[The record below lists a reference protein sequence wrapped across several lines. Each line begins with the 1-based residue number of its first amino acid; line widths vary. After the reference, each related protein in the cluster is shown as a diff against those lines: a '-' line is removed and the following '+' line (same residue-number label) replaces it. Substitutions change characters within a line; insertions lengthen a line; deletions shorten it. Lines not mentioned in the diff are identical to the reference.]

1 MNYPRIYSLSTVGI
15 LKHYVHDYLFH
26 PKRTD
31 FIGANGVGKSILAD
45 LLQLIFIYDKNLIK
59 FGTDGVKEKDRQIH
73 TLPYK
78 TSHAY
83 CFLNI
88 EIEAGKFILIGIQ
101 IGDQKGKRIIP
112 FVITKQADIQL
123 KIEQL
128 TLSKDEVLFA
138 EDLIKRSESS
148 AEIPDLSELAEL
160 IHQKHQL
167 RLNSFKSNDDISIYY
182 RFLYDKNILPLNLNQ
197 DKNLKAYAKV
207 IQSFSKAK
215 TLKLSGDNASKSL
228 KEFLFEESDEDI
240 LINFQ
245 KEEAQLERILR
256 EYQSLNKAIETLN
269 EKQKKLTDLRRLEQS
284 YKESFKKFKK
294 AELNNE
300 NLELNQLT
308 KQEKYSAN
316 QLKDKKEEFE
326 SAQKALKKLP
336 ALQARIKASHEMV
349 EESLLSFSRFEELS
363 TKTKSLQEDIL
374 ILQKLEYPFIDDD
387 WKNQVSKID
396 ISIRSIE
403 NIKKDIDYSSPYL
416 ENYPLFENLT
426 VTRGKQKQLLDNL
439 RSSATTDLEEKERLL
454 SLLTDQNENSLIS
467 WYIRSLPE
475 ISKEQLQ
482 ALLYFSSLPT
492 SRTNHPENKNRYID
506 PEEFIKDFKS
516 ESTEHGIWLKL
527 GAISEFIAFN
537 SDADLLGNKLD
548 LQKSVQLLVEKLK
561 TEIQL
566 LKDKLHIFNDISE
579 GKLYDRAIIEE
590 YFDVTIMQASSVE
603 NLKSTIACML
613 QVGEKILQFQNELK
627 QSEEELQNLQSK
639 FQTKTT
645 EPTLI
650 KQELIAIR
658 KIWSSRIEKAA
669 RYLGNKEAEL
679 LSIEKDKN
687 RLEAEIQNFLFKLK
701 DQEKNLDVLKK
712 SFQNIFGEEFSD
724 FASNKLDVEEIES
737 KYKKEF
743 EEYKLIYVGVTHA
756 FEETSNEKNT
766 AVQLSIHSQD
776 YSFKQLEEVL
786 LGTKIKTTDDI
797 TTALQEANQTR
808 ISIAD
813 GLRDAMIKIFGRT
826 VERYEKYEDQIKLI
840 NAFFVNR
847 KISEKFEF
855 KLDFEANKDL
865 RIDYVKELAYKVR
878 ETATRGELNFGE
890 SITDFV
896 EDFFKKQAKIKTKV
910 PIDKL
915 LNPKTF
921 FELSAKLTDQ
931 FGLETSGSTGES
943 YSAIALLG
951 VARLSVQKEQR
962 KGLRFIILEELGS
975 LDNTNFKT
983 FPKIAEELK
992 YQIITMAPH
1001 TFNIDFSEE
1010 WYAHHLIKGKQDD
1023 NINYHPSSSY
1033 FKSSNHNEA
1042 LSTYLNKVDK

>member
-1 MNYPRIYSLSTVGI
+1 MNYPSIYSLSTVGI

-45 LLQLIFIYDKNLIK
+45 LLQLIFIYDKSLIK
-59 FGTDGVKEKDRQIH
+59 FGTDGVKEEDRQIH

-78 TSHAY
+78 TTHAY

-88 EIEAGKFILIGIQ
+88 EVEAGKFILIGIQ
-101 IGDQKGKRIIP
+101 IGNQKGKRIIP

-123 KIEQL
+123 KVEQL

-138 EDLIKRSESS
+138 EDLIKRNESS
-148 AEIPDLSELAEL
+148 SEIPDLNELTEL

-167 RLNSFKSNDDISIYY
+167 RLNSFKNNDDISDYY

-197 DKNLKAYAKV
+197 EKNLKAYAKV

-215 TLKLSGDNASKSL
+215 TLNLSGNHASRSL

-240 LINFQ
+240 FINFQ
-245 KEEAQLERILR
+245 KEETQLVKILR
-256 EYQSLNKAIETLN
+256 EYQSLNKVIETLN
-269 EKQKKLTDLRRLEQS
+269 EKQKKLIDLRSLEQS
-284 YKESFKKFKK
+284 YNESFKQFKK

-308 KQEKYSAN
+308 KQEKSSAN
-316 QLKDKKEEFE
+316 QLKHKNEECE
-326 SAQKALKKLP
+326 SVQKALKKLP
-336 ALQARIKASHEMV
+336 DLQARIKASHEEV
-349 EESLLSFSRFEELS
+349 ETFLFSFNRFEELS
-363 TKTKSLQEDIL
+363 AKTKSLQEDIQT
-374 ILQKLEYPFIDDD
+374 LQTLDFLSLDED
-387 WKNQVSKID
+387 WKNQVSRID

-403 NIKKDIDYSSPYL
+403 NIKKDSSYVRPYL
-416 ENYPLFENLT
+416 EKYPLFENLT
-426 VTRGKQKQLLDNL
+426 ATREEQKQLLDNL
-439 RSSATTDLEEKERLL
+439 RLYAKTELEEKERLL
-454 SLLTDQNENSLIS
+454 PLLTEQNENSLIS
-467 WYIRSLPE
+467 WYIRSLPDV
-475 ISKEQLQ
+475 SNEQLQ

-492 SRTNHPENKNRYID
+492 SRTDYPENKARYINAD
-506 PEEFIKDFKS
+506 EFLKNFKS
-516 ESTEHGIWLKL
+516 ESTENGIWLKL
-527 GAISEFIAFN
+527 GAISEFIAFQ
-537 SDADLLGNKLD
+537 SDANLLGNKVD
-548 LQKSVQLLVEKLK
+548 LQKSVQQLVEKLK
-561 TEIQL
+561 GEIQL
-566 LKDKLHIFNDISE
+566 LKKKLQIFNDISE
-579 GKLYDRAIIEE
+579 GKSYDSNLVKEFFE
-590 YFDVTIMQASSVE
+590 VTLMEASLIE
-603 NLKSTIACML
+603 NLKSAIACIL
-613 QVGEKILQFQNELK
+613 QVGEKILQLQNELK

-650 KQELIAIR
+650 KQELVAIL
-658 KIWSSRIEKAA
+658 KIWNGRREKAA
-669 RYLGNKEAEL
+669 KYSGIKEAQRDSLGN
-679 LSIEKDKN
+679 EKT
-687 RLEAEIQNFLFKLK
+687 RLENESQTLLIKLNNQQK
-701 DQEKNLDVLKK
+701 QLEALSK
-712 SFQNIFGEEFSD
+712 SYQKEFGEDFSG
-724 FASNKLDVEEIES
+724 FGTNKLDIETIQS
-737 KYKKEF
+737 KYEEEF
-743 EEYKLIYVGVTHA
+743 EEYMLRYIGVTHA

-766 AVQLSIHSQD
+766 AVQLSIHNHV

-786 LGTKIKTTDDI
+786 LGAKIKTTDEI

-826 VERYEKYEDQIKLI
+826 VDRYEKYEDQIKLI

-931 FGLETSGSTGES
+931 FGVETSGSTGES

-975 LDNTNFKT
+975 LDSTNFKT
-983 FPKIAEELK
+983 FPKIAEELN

-1001 TFNIDFSEE
+1001 TFNIGFSEE

-1023 NINYHPSSSY
+1023 KINYYPSSSY
-1033 FKSSNHNEA
+1033 FKSSDHNEA
-1042 LSTYLNKVDK
+1042 LSTYLNKVNK

>member
-1 MNYPRIYSLSTVGI
+1 MNYPSIYSLSTVGI

-45 LLQLIFIYDKNLIK
+45 LLQLIFIYDKSLIK
-59 FGTDGVKEKDRQIH
+59 FGTDGVKEEERQIH

-78 TSHAY
+78 TTHAY

-101 IGDQKGKRIIP
+101 IGNQKGKRIIP
-112 FVITKQADIQL
+112 FVITKQADLHL
-123 KIEQL
+123 KVEQL

-138 EDLIKRSESS
+138 EDLIKRGESR
-148 AEIPDLSELAEL
+148 AEIPDLNELTEL
-160 IHQKHQL
+160 IHQKYQL
-167 RLNSFKSNDDISIYY
+167 RLNSFKNNDDISDYY

-215 TLKLSGDNASKSL
+215 TLKLSGNQASRSL

-256 EYQSLNKAIETLN
+256 EYQSLNKVIESLN
-269 EKQKKLTDLRRLEQS
+269 EKQKMLFNLRGLEQS
-284 YKESFKKFKK
+284 YKESFKHFKK

-300 NLELNQLT
+300 NLELNQLII
-308 KQEKYSAN
+308 QEKSFSN
-316 QLKDKKEEFE
+316 QLKHKNEEFE
-326 SAQKALKKLP
+326 SVQKALKKLP
-336 ALQARIKASHEMV
+336 DLQARIKTSHEEV
-349 EESLLSFSRFEELS
+349 EKFLFSFNRFEELS
-363 TKTKSLQEDIL
+363 AKAKSLQED
-374 ILQKLEYPFIDDD
+374 LQTLQTLELPSLDED
-387 WKNQVSKID
+387 WKNQVSRID
-396 ISIRSIE
+396 ISIRNIE
-403 NIKKDIDYSSPYL
+403 NIRKDISYVKPYL
-416 ENYPLFENLT
+416 EKYPLFENLIA
-426 VTRGKQKQLLDNL
+426 TREEQKQLLDNL
-439 RSSATTDLEEKERLL
+439 RLSAKTDLEEKERLL
-454 SLLTDQNENSLIS
+454 PLLTEQNENSLIS
-467 WYIRSLPE
+467 WYIQSLPDV
-475 ISKEQLQ
+475 SNEQLH
-482 ALLYFSSLPT
+482 ALMYFSSLPT
-492 SRTNHPENKNRYID
+492 SRIDHPENKARYID
-506 PEEFIKDFKS
+506 PDEFFKDFTS
-516 ESTEHGIWLKL
+516 ESTENGIWLKL
-527 GAISEFIAFN
+527 GATSEFIAFQ
-537 SDADLLGNKLD
+537 SDANLFGNKVD
-548 LQKSVQLLVEKLK
+548 LQKSVQQLVENLK
-561 TEIQL
+561 GEIQL
-566 LKDKLHIFNDISE
+566 LKKKLQIFNDISE
-579 GKLYDRAIIEE
+579 GKPYDSNLVKEF
-590 YFDVTIMQASSVE
+590 FDVTLMQVSSIE
-603 NLKSTIACML
+603 NLKSAIACIL
-613 QVGEKILQFQNELK
+613 QVGEKTLQLQNELK
-627 QSEEELQNLQSK
+627 QSEEELQNLQSN
-639 FQTKTT
+639 FQTRTT

-650 KQELIAIR
+650 KQELLAIR
-658 KIWSSRIEKAA
+658 KIWGDRIEKAA
-669 RYLGNKEAEL
+669 RYLGNKEGEF
-679 LSIEKDKN
+679 LSIEKEKN
-687 RLEAEIQNFLFKLK
+687 RLETEIQNFLFKLK
-701 DQEKNLDVLKK
+701 NHEKHLEDLKK
-712 SFQNIFGEEFSD
+712 SFQNNFDEEFSD
-724 FASNKLDVEEIES
+724 FASNKLDVEAVKS
-737 KYKKEF
+737 KYEEEL
-743 EEYKLIYVGVTHA
+743 EEYKRIYIGVTHA
-756 FEETSNEKNT
+756 FVETSNEKNT
-766 AVQLSIHSQD
+766 AVQLSIHDQV

-786 LGTKIKTTDDI
+786 LGAKIKTTDDI

-826 VERYEKYEDQIKLI
+826 VDRYEKYEDQIKLI

-931 FGLETSGSTGES
+931 FGVETSGSTGES

-1001 TFNIDFSEE
+1001 TFNIGFSEE

-1023 NINYHPSSSY
+1023 KINYHPSSSY
-1033 FKSSNHNEA
+1033 FKSSDHNEA
-1042 LSTYLNKVDK
+1042 LSTYLNKVNK

>member
-1 MNYPRIYSLSTVGI
+1 MNYPNIYSLSTVGI

-45 LLQLIFIYDKNLIK
+45 LLQLIFIYDKSLIK
-59 FGTDGVKEKDRQIH
+59 FGTDGVKEEDRQIH

-88 EIEAGKFILIGIQ
+88 EVEAGKFILIGIQ
-101 IGDQKGKRIIP
+101 IGNQKGKRIIP

-128 TLSKDEVLFA
+128 TLCKDEVLFA

-148 AEIPDLSELAEL
+148 AEIPDLNELAEL

-167 RLNSFKSNDDISIYY
+167 RLNSFKSNDDISNYY

-197 DKNLKAYAKV
+197 EKNLKAYAKV

-215 TLKLSGDNASKSL
+215 TLKLSGNNASKSL

-240 LINFQ
+240 LVNFQ

-256 EYQSLNKAIETLN
+256 EYQSLNKVIETLN
-269 EKQKKLTDLRRLEQS
+269 EKQKKLTDLRSLEQS
-284 YKESFKKFKK
+284 YKESFKQFKK

-300 NLELNQLT
+300 NIELNQLT
-308 KQEKYSAN
+308 KQEKSSAN
-316 QLKDKKEEFE
+316 QLKNKNEEFE
-326 SAQKALKKLP
+326 SVQNTLKKLP
-336 ALQARIKASHEMV
+336 DLQARIKASHEKV

-363 TKTKSLQEDIL
+363 TKTKSLQADIL
-374 ILQKLEYPFIDDD
+374 MLQKLEYPSIDDD
-387 WKNQVSKID
+387 WKNQVSEID
-396 ISIRSIE
+396 ISIRSVE
-403 NIKKDIDYSSPYL
+403 NIKKDVDYSRPYL
-416 ENYPLFENLT
+416 ENYPLFENLI
-426 VTRGKQKQLLDNL
+426 VTREKQKQLLDNL
-439 RSSATTDLEEKERLL
+439 RLSATTDLKEKERLL
-454 SLLTDQNENSLIS
+454 SLLTEQNENSLIS
-467 WYIRSLPE
+467 WYIRTLPDA
-475 ISKEQLQ
+475 SKEQLQ
-482 ALLYFSSLPT
+482 ALLYFSSLST
-492 SRTNHPENKNRYID
+492 SPINHPENKARYIN
-506 PEEFIKDFKS
+506 PEELIKNFKS
-516 ESTEHGIWLKL
+516 ELTEHGIWLKL
-527 GAISEFIAFN
+527 GAISEFIEFN
-537 SDADLLGNKLD
+537 SDADLLGNKID
-548 LQKSVQLLVEKLK
+548 LQKSVQQLVEKLK
-561 TEIQL
+561 AEIQA
-566 LKDKLHIFNDISE
+566 LKEKIHIFNDISE
-579 GKLYDRAIIEE
+579 GKPYDRDIVQEF
-590 YFDVTIMQASSVE
+590 FDVTIMQASSIDS
-603 NLKSTIACML
+603 LKSSIACIL
-613 QVGEKILQFQNELK
+613 QVEEKILQLQNELN

-650 KQELIAIR
+650 KQELVTIL
-658 KIWSSRIEKAA
+658 KIWSGRREKAA
-669 RYLGNKEAEL
+669 KYSGIKEAQRDSLGN
-679 LSIEKDKN
+679 EKT
-687 RLEAEIQNFLFKLK
+687 RLENESQTLLFKLNNQQK
-701 DQEKNLDVLKK
+701 QLEALSK
-712 SFQNIFGEEFSD
+712 SYQKEFGEDFSG
-724 FASNKLDVEEIES
+724 FGTNKLDIETIQS
-737 KYKKEF
+737 KYEKEF
-743 EEYKLIYVGVTHA
+743 EEYKLRYIGVNHA

-766 AVQLSIHSQD
+766 AVQLSIHNHA

-786 LGTKIKTTDDI
+786 LGAKIKTTDDI

-931 FGLETSGSTGES
+931 FGVETSGSTGES

-1001 TFNIDFSEE
+1001 TFNIGFSEE

-1023 NINYHPSSSY
+1023 KINYHPSSSY
-1033 FKSSNHNEA
+1033 FKSSDHNEA
-1042 LSTYLNKVDK
+1042 LSTYLNKVNK